1 MRSIEANYKKIQAR
15 NPNLG
20 THPCLVQAVRYKK
33 FSRKSL
39 AQAFKKLMPKEEY
52 AKDETKG
59 LIDYLENQT
68 NLVKGLEEG
77 EIRGKNAPDK
87 H

>member
-1 MRSIEANYKKIQAR
+1 MRNIEANYKKIQAR

-39 AQAFKKLMPKEEY
+39 VKAFSELMPESEY
-52 AKDETKG
+52 AKDEKKE

-68 NLVKGLEEG
+68 NLAVEG
-77 EIRGKNAPDK
+77 EIRGKNGSGTAK
-87 H
+87 

>member
-1 MRSIEANYKKIQAR
+1 MRSIEANYRKIQTR

-20 THPCLVQAVRYKK
+20 TYPCLEKVVRYKK

-39 AQAFKKLMPKEEY
+39 VKAFNDLMPESEY
-52 AKDETKG
+52 KPDERKR

-68 NLVKGLEEG
+68 NLAEEG
-77 EIRGKNAPDK
+77 EI
-87 H
+87 

>member
-1 MRSIEANYKKIQAR
+1 MRSIEANYRKIQSR
-15 NPNLG
+15 NPYLG
-20 THPCLVQAVRYKK
+20 TYPCLCQAVRYKK

-39 AQAFKKLMPKEEY
+39 VKAFNELMPESEYSQDEKKE
-52 AKDETKG
+52 

-68 NLVKGLEEG
+68 NMLEEG
-77 EIRGKNAPDK
+77 EIRAKNAHSK